1 MYQVSISIKMEIDTI
16 KIDIKIENCNLMLRN
31 NIFLTIIV
39 DIMITLKKSLIKT
52 RKNILKIDHIVPRLH
67 RIHIVEAEIKKEIT
81 TTKIIRIK
89 SIILAI
95 VMTEIN
101 SILENQ
107 MKEMNEKDMN
117 KKKNIIVQVTKKN
130 IKVVLRITN
139 KKEITNKDK
148 DKNNIKEIV
157 IDTRKKIIN
166 PINMV
171 QENKTT
177 N

>member
-1 MYQVSISIKMEIDTI
+1 MYRVSISIKMEIDTM
-16 KIDIKIENCNLMLRN
+16 KIDTKIENFKLMLEN
-31 NIFLTIIV
+31 NIFLTILV
-39 DIMITLKKSLIKT
+39 DIMITLKKNLIKT
-52 RKNILKIDHIVPRLH
+52 RRNILKIDHIVLHHH

-81 TTKIIRIK
+81 TTKIIKIK
-89 SIILAI
+89 SIVLAI

-117 KKKNIIVQVTKKN
+117 KKKNIIIQVIKKN

-148 DKNNIKEIV
+148 DINNIKEIV